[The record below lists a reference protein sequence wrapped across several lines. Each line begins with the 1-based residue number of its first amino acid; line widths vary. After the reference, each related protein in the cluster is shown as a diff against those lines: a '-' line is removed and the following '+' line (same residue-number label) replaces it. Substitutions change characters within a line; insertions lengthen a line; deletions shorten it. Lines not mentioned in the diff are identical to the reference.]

1 MAGSWICPAFNSRNP
16 GMMYYDKDAA
26 ARAREAGLLP
36 QGKDYNDWLRMRL
49 EEGGLNVTAENI

>member
-1 MAGSWICPAFNSRNP
+1 
-16 GMMYYDKDAA
+16 MMYYDKDAA

>member
-1 MAGSWICPAFNSRNP
+1 MAGGWLHPARPRRHP